1 MSEHRSAR
9 SAVPFSNQDVDDIA
23 SEAVRCSSP
32 ILCSKCGKM
41 VDRRPVEHSTDG
53 SEVSDDKDFDSTS
66 GSTSST
72 NDGSPFNSS
81 GDEGD
86 HEDVFVTS

>member
-1 MSEHRSAR
+1 
-9 SAVPFSNQDVDDIA
+9 
-23 SEAVRCSSP
+23 
-32 ILCSKCGKM
+32 M